1 VRLGYKNVLRL
12 PGGYYGWL
20 EHNGLPLPGLPPG
33 LNLGDDFPD
42 CRLVVLEGEEDRRYL
57 GLPEGTKA
65 FSPAEAAS
73 EYLLVELYQELCL
86 GCLEAV
92 PEYNRLVGEIAAD
105 DYLRDRLRLIGL
117 GVGSPYREVRR
128 FRREHAVAFPLFA
141 DQRRE
146 LFHCLGEPELPVA
159 YLLKRQAGGRMRIMA
174 ILSGPMGD
182 HEALLRRLK
191 AVMAAPAP

>member
-1 VRLGYKNVLRL
+1 MRLGYQNVLRL

-20 EHNGLPLPGLPPG
+20 EHHGQPLPGLPPG
-33 LNLGDDFPD
+33 LNVGDYFPD
-42 CRLVVLEGEEDRRYL
+42 CRLVVLEGDDDRRYL
-57 GLPEGTKA
+57 GLPEGAKA
-65 FSPAEAAS
+65 FAPAEVAS
-73 EYLLVELYQELCL
+73 EHLLVELYQDLCL

-92 PEYNRLVGEIAAD
+92 PEYNRLVREIAAD
-105 DYLRDRLRLIGL
+105 PYLRDRLRLIGL

-128 FRREHAVAFPLFA
+128 FRREQAVAFPLFA

-159 YLLKRQAGGRMRIMA
+159 FLLKRQAEGRMQIRA
-174 ILSGPMGD
+174 ILNGPMGD